1 MIDPGAIPE
10 ESCNLF
16 PRICIRSY
24 EHRNNAVIAEERRES
39 VMFAFTEFSRST
51 RHALCMLM
59 SAVIVAASLSFGAYE
74 SQTPLHPG
82 YSVTITQLQ

>member
-1 MIDPGAIPE
+1 
-10 ESCNLF
+10 
-16 PRICIRSY
+16 
-24 EHRNNAVIAEERRES
+24 
-39 VMFAFTEFSRST
+39 MFAFTEFSRST

-74 SQTPLHPG
+74 SQTALHPG